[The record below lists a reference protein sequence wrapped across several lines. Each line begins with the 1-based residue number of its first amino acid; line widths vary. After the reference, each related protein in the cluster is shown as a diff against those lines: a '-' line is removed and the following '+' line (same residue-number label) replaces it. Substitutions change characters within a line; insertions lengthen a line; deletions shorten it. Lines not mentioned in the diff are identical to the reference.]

1 MDIDIITE
9 SLKSPH
15 MLFILAG
22 IILLVDLFIFENLQN
37 LIRLHYKTII
47 FLIPFALIILGF
59 QKMYSWEVNAALAFA
74 SVFLATLFYLLNKTQ
89 GDIAKEQSIESS
101 NKYNHKNSQNI
112 IDIFS
117 TEGAKTAQ
125 FYIVPYSPEIY
136 KDHIDHIFIK
146 NENHGEHI
154 LAAIREMEQSNIM
167 MRIIQ
172 DMMVDGISGTKRGF
186 LKEMNSKILESAK
199 IITILLKQYI

>member
-22 IILLVDLFIFENLQN
+22 IILLVDLFIFENVQN

-47 FLIPFALIILGF
+47 FLIPFALIILGL
-59 QKMYSWEVNAALAFA
+59 QKIYAWEVNAALAFA
-74 SVFLATLFYLLNKTQ
+74 SIFLATLFYLLNKTQ

-112 IDIFS
+112 IDTFS
-117 TEGAKTAQ
+117 TEGAKTAK
-125 FYIVPYSPEIY
+125 FYIVPYAPEIY
-136 KDHIDHIFIK
+136 KDHIDYIFIK
-146 NENHGEHI
+146 NENNGEHI
-154 LAAIREMEQSNIM
+154 LAAIREMEKSNIL

-172 DMMVDGISGTKRGF
+172 DMMVDGISGTKRIF
-186 LKEMNSKILESAK
+186 VKETNSNILESAK
-199 IITILLKQYI
+199 IITAILKQYK